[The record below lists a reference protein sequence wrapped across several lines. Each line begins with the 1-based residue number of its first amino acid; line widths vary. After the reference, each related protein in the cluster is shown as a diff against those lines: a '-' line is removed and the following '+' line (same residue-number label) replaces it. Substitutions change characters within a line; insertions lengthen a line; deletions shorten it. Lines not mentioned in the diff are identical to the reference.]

1 MRTLGFRELARLAGL
16 LALAVGV
23 AAASAQSYPDKPVKL
38 IVPYAAGG
46 FSDVLGRSLAQ
57 WLTQSLG
64 QPVVRVHPET
74 GRKVLYVSEGITT
87 HIAGLTPAES
97 RPIL

>member
-1 MRTLGFRELARLAGL
+1 MRTLGFRALARLAGL

-38 IVPYAAGG
+38 IVPYAPGG

-57 WLTQSLG
+57 WLSQSL
-64 QPVVRVHPET
+64 
-74 GRKVLYVSEGITT
+74 
-87 HIAGLTPAES
+87 
-97 RPIL
+97 